1 MLEFVDPFQDTFLY
15 FCIYLLKVCFW
26 IYKNYLYGSTYKF
39 IWQFYFQWCFIC
51 TERKNANIANSFKW
65 NTHWI
70 FESI

>member
-39 IWQFYFQWCFIC
+39 I
-51 TERKNANIANSFKW
+51 
-65 NTHWI
+65 
-70 FESI
+70 